1 LRGLEEPDRQRVL
14 STVSAEVAQAAI
26 AQVASCEA
34 CNPDADWPFEVI
46 LDRVML
52 FIGVHTD
59 YFMPEPPA
67 CPRCKATVTEKTLV
81 EWDGGVEIEASF
93 SFCEPHLK

>member
-1 LRGLEEPDRQRVL
+1 MDDAPERETVL
-14 STVSAEVAQAAI
+14 FTVCREVAQAAI

-34 CNPDADWPFEVI
+34 CNPDAAEIPFEVI

-52 FIGVHTD
+52 FSGAHTD

-67 CPRCKATVTEKTLV
+67 CPRCKAPVTEKTLV
-81 EWDGGVEIEASF
+81 EWDGGIEVIT
-93 SFCEPHLK
+93 CRLPNELR

>member
-1 LRGLEEPDRQRVL
+1 MEPERDRMLFTACR
-14 STVSAEVAQAAI
+14 EVAQAAI

-34 CNPDADWPFEVI
+34 CNPDADWPFEAI

-52 FIGVHTD
+52 FSGVHTD

-67 CPRCKATVTEKTLV
+67 CPRCKAAVTEKTLV
-81 EWDGGVEIEASF
+81 EWLWLFPA
-93 SFCEPHLK
+93 PRTP